1 LANIKKVIEMG
12 ESGQIVEFSMS
23 PEEIA
28 TEDTDSARHVALRK
42 EGFNKPR
49 TPVASFEMAESGIV
63 IEFPVDPPE
72 VYAENRQR

>member
-1 LANIKKVIEMG
+1 MG

-63 IEFPVDPPE
+63 IEF
-72 VYAENRQR
+72 RTHQRSMQRTGRGKLA